1 MGSYPQILTHCRKII
16 LRKVALSCLI
26 YMIRSTND
34 SCKNNTELH
43 AKYLKLRK
51 YPYSVRMPENAE
63 QKSSEYGDF
72 LRSDNHDEN
81 AIKTSFY

>member
-1 MGSYPQILTHCRKII
+1 
-16 LRKVALSCLI
+16 
-26 YMIRSTND
+26 MIRSNND

-72 LRSDNHDEN
+72 LRSDNPDEN
-81 AIKTSFY
+81 AIKTSFYWKSNMKILAHFQSLNIEA